1 MAIKGILTLIVGYL
15 LGSIPFAYIIA
26 QLKNKV
32 DITRVGTRNVGTM
45 NVARTLG
52 LLPGIAVLV
61 LDMVKGCLSI
71 FVAKWL
77 GVEMW
82 WVFLAGFAVIIG
94 HSWSP
99 FLKFKG
105 GKGLAPALGVLLALT
120 PLEFSIIFI
129 LILGIFYFTRN
140 SGLSVGIG
148 LIILPLVIWAF
159 GKEIR
164 LILYPLVIG
173 IFTGLRSLLGLKPK
187 VIKENINSFFKKY
200 PKFWRK
206 RKG

>member
-1 MAIKGILTLIVGYL
+1 MVIKVILTLVIAYL
-15 LGSIPFAYIIA
+15 LGSIPFAFIVA

-45 NVARTLG
+45 NVARELG
-52 LLPGIAVLV
+52 VLPGFAVLF
-61 LDMVKGCLSI
+61 LDMAKGFLAI
-71 FVAKWL
+71 FVGKWL
-77 GVEMW
+77 GVPIW
-82 WVFLAGFAVIIG
+82 WLFITGFFVIIG

-105 GKGLAPALGVLLALT
+105 GKGLGPALGVLLALT
-120 PLEFSIIFI
+120 PLEFSIIFV

-148 LIILPLVIWAF
+148 LMILPLVIWAF
-159 GKEIR
+159 GNEIR
-164 LILYPLVIG
+164 LILYPFVIG
-173 IFTGLRSLLGLKPK
+173 IFTGFRSLLGLKPN

-200 PKFWRK
+200 PKFWQKRK
-206 RKG
+206 R